1 MTKGGATTVSRLSDA
16 AWLNSKRAGSNAS
29 CELPARAACSLNG
42 LSHERAASRT
52 LGPPKVVAAYPA
64 QFRQDYEREVVSVFR
79 RQWERQPGAVWAWL
93 FFLKACVSI
102 VWNAPGE
109 HLHML
114 TSDLSY
120 AFRAFRR
127 SPGFTAV
134 AIATLALGMG
144 VNAALFSVVKSV
156 LYGTL
161 PYDKPDQLVRV
172 WIRNPKQGFDHDIS
186 NLPRLEDWRRAAS
199 FQGVAGFTSAK

>member
-1 MTKGGATTVSRLSDA
+1 MKEPRLVL
-16 AWLNSKRAGSNAS
+16 WVYRMLLR
-29 CELPARAACSLNG
+29 L
-42 LSHERAASRT
+42 
-52 LGPPKVVAAYPA
+52 YPA
-64 QFRQDYEREVVSVFR
+64 QFRQDYEREVVSVFL
-79 RQWERQPGAVWAWL
+79 RQWGWQRGRAGAL
-93 FFLKACVSI
+93 LYFFQACLSI

-109 HLHML
+109 HLDML

-127 SPGFTAV
+127 SPWFTGV

-156 LYGTL
+156 LFGTL
-161 PYDKPDQLVRV
+161 PYAKPDQLVRV

-199 FQGVAGFTSAK
+199 FQGVAGFTSAKLILTGSAEPVQLRGAQVTPDFFRVLRVRS